1 MLKNSV
7 IERMKT
13 YLYRYRYIKAISYEN
28 GMEDG
33 WIILLPDMPEGEE
46 YINRV
51 FSTESD
57 AENYITSP
65 LFTREHSGKE
75 YEIVPVML
83 SILSDD
89 EAENCVHV
97 VPDYRGFEHEFT
109 QVDEESL
116 IVMDENGAVYTM
128 DKDDFSELYE
138 VTLEEFQGTEENMYC
153 PCSFCYAY
161 YGRTY
166 SEDCDNKCT
175 YAHACKKSND
185 FCDKMN
191 EILEKDNECLK
202 QVLADQKK
210 ISNGVDN
217 LLEGIRKNQETMD
230 GNIQLLRET
239 IQETRKIAD
248 NRNKRGFFHFGK
260 KNGA

>member
-1 MLKNSV
+1 
-7 IERMKT
+7 MKT
-13 YLYRYRYIKAISYEN
+13 YLYRYRYIKAIPYEN

-33 WIILLPDMPEGEE
+33 WVILLPDMPEGED

-57 AENYITSP
+57 AEKYITSP
-65 LFTREHSGKE
+65 LFTREHSGKQ
-75 YEIVPVML
+75 YIIVPVML

-89 EAENCVHV
+89 EVENCTHV

-109 QVDEESL
+109 QVNEESL

-128 DKDDFSELYE
+128 NEDDFSELYE
-138 VTLEEFQGTEENMYC
+138 VTLEEFHGTEENMYC

-175 YAHACKKSND
+175 YANACKKSND
-185 FCDKMN
+185 ACEKMN
-191 EILEKDNECLK
+191 EILENDNECLK
-202 QVLADQKK
+202 QVLADQKE
-210 ISNGVDN
+210 ISKGIDN
-217 LLEGIRKNQETMD
+217 LLEGIQENQEKMD
-230 GNIQLLRET
+230 ENIQLLRET
-239 IQETRKIAD
+239 IQETRIIAG
-248 NRNKRGFFHFGK
+248 KQSKSEFFRFRK